1 VIGYGVCVYWIPAC
15 AADDKHWFASPF
27 GERLSR
33 SFLAGEGGLAVPT
46 ISWFYGIAIRMY
58 FLDHPPPHFEAVY
71 NEHEANVSI
80 EAGGHLPATAARM
93 VKQWTLAHQAE
104 LKANWDRARAKMA
117 LERIVGLDA
126 D

>member
-1 VIGYGVCVYWIPAC
+1 MQ
-15 AADDKHWFASPF
+15 HSPLPSEVGCF
-27 GERLSR
+27 RLRQIKWGE
-33 SFLAGEGGLAVPT
+33 AGEGGLEMPT

-71 NEHEANVSI
+71 GEHEANVSI
-80 EAGGHLPATAARM
+80 EIGEVIEGYLPTTAARL
-93 VKQWTLAHQAE
+93 VKQWAVAHQAE
-104 LKANWDRARAKMA
+104 LKANWHRARAKMA